1 MHYAQKS
8 RADRPLWL
16 EVHPLIRRVAVA
28 LAIWSLAAI
37 WLLFSHSYYGPLL
50 FGVVT
55 FLVAMFGIL
64 PWTLMRVDHEPHD
77 RPVGF
82 REWARGRFD
91 TGSGPISAGEAAV
104 MILLIPAAV
113 AVGITVFGL
122 FDYLTA
128 SSILH

>member
-1 MHYAQKS
+1 
-8 RADRPLWL
+8 
-16 EVHPLIRRVAVA
+16 
-28 LAIWSLAAI
+28 
-37 WLLFSHSYYGPLL
+37 
-50 FGVVT
+50 
-55 FLVAMFGIL
+55 MFGML
-64 PWTLMRVDHEPHD
+64 PWTLMRVDHEVHD

-82 REWARGRFD
+82 REWTRGRFD

-128 SSILH
+128 TSILH